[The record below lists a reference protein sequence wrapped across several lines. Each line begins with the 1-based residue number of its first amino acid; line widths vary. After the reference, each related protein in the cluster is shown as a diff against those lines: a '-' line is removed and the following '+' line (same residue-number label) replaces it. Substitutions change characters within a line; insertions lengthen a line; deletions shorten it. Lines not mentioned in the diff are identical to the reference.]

1 MGSLMYLILIAED
14 QLNHRE
20 IKSIIMKQAF
30 VSKTLN
36 KSKILRNRYF
46 DEAYANITQDLIWWR
61 SQITILRSQRLATP
75 TQRPELHT
83 ATLSAPLTRKLLFPT
98 SSPYL
103 NR

>member
-1 MGSLMYLILIAED
+1 MYLILIAED
-14 QLNHRE
+14 QLNHRNQINNYE
-20 IKSIIMKQAF
+20 TGLCF
-30 VSKTLN
+30 KTLN